1 MKSLTL
7 ILLSLFAF
15 NTYAA
20 GDLSSEMNA
29 LGANKDLMREA
40 RAIDPHNRIRVV
52 QKRDVDRHMRLEV
65 GLNTA
70 LDTGGDPYVST
81 TSLGGNVD
89 FHFTPHWSVG
99 ARYNNYSNSLTSEGK
114 QVFADA
120 EARKANNNNDFRVP
134 EVDYAKDSWLG
145 VINWY
150 PIYGKLNLFDVSI
163 AQFDIYFLGGGG
175 QINLASGSSPLYTA
189 GGGVGIWLAQHLSAR
204 LEARWQGYR
213 DHVYDGNRDIN
224 QTVLSATIGFLL

>member
-1 MKSLTL
+1 MKAL
-7 ILLSLFAF
+7 IIFTLSLFAVTAF
-15 NTYAA
+15 GADN
-20 GDLSSEMNA
+20 LSHEMSA
-29 LGANKDLMREA
+29 LGANKDLMRQA

-65 GLNTA
+65 GVNSA

-81 TSLGGNVD
+81 TSLGGNLD

-99 ARYNNYSNSLTSEGK
+99 VRYNNYSNSLTSEGK
-114 QVFADA
+114 RVFDDA
-120 EARKANNNNDFRVP
+120 EARRAAGDKNYRVP
-134 EVDYAKDSWLG
+134 DVDYAKDSWLG

-175 QINLASGSSPLYTA
+175 QINLGSGSAPLYTA

-213 DHVYDGNRDIN
+213 DHVYDGSRNIN
-224 QTVLSATIGFLL
+224 QTVLSATLGFLL